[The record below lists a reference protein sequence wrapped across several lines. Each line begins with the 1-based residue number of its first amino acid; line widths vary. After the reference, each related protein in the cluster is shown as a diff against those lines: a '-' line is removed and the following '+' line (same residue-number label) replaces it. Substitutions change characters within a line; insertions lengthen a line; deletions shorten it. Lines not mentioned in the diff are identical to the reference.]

1 MKVTMKPPTPPPP
14 RKAPPPDAKDPAGK
28 AQAPKAGA
36 TDAAR
41 PNAAQDAPKSNADVV
56 AEVFAEALA
65 EPDALV
71 KEQKAIADREARMRE
86 ALRFQGRLPK
96 RS

>member
-1 MKVTMKPPTPPPP
+1 MKPPSPPPKRSP
-14 RKAPPPDAKDPAGK
+14 EPASKDPAAKG
-28 AQAPKAGA
+28 QAPKAA
-36 TDAAR
+36 ASDPAR
-41 PNAAQDAPKSNADVV
+41 PGAAKDAPKSNADVV